1 MKTNEIKKVYMVITQ
16 DMFLQPEL
24 LKIFSDKEKAQQ
36 FIDEEEPIPISK
48 SGMWNNPQNLV
59 KPTAHDW
66 VVGFFISIWS
76 IRCGGLFGS

>member
-36 FIDEEEPIPISK
+36 FIDEEEPIAYIEE
-48 SGMWNNPQNLV
+48 WDV
-59 KPTAHDW
+59 E
-66 VVGFFISIWS
+66 
-76 IRCGGLFGS
+76 